1 MSRPPFAPEE
11 AIEQLRRDGFDVE
24 AAEGVLLIHD
34 VPAVTPVRGV
44 GRVTLAEP
52 LQYAGDELQPPTDH
66 TLILCGEHPCDDQGK
81 PLTRMVAGPDNSAV
95 KPGLTAALRLSSK
108 PPGGLYVDLHD
119 KVTHYVEL
127 IERWAQAIEPGASS
141 RTFGRSATDEHPS
154 PFHFADS
161 ATPRAGIADLGHRL
175 AGQRLAVVGAGG
187 TGSYL
192 LDLLIKTR
200 VAEIHIF
207 DGDVLLSHNAFRAP
221 GAVSIET
228 LRARPSK
235 AQHWATQAAAMRRGV
250 VAHDRYVTSDD
261 VDELAGFDCV
271 FLAVDDGPARG
282 ELVAALEGAGATFI
296 DVGMGVDRA
305 GPAGQLLA
313 AIRVSVST
321 PQARAHVPS
330 GATADEYGSN
340 IQVVE
345 LNALNA
351 ALAVIAWKRMNG
363 FYLDAVLGTTS
374 IYTTDDNTIGEDVA

>member
-1 MSRPPFAPEE
+1 M
-11 AIEQLRRDGFDVE
+11 
-24 AAEGVLLIHD
+24 LLVHD
-34 VPAVTPVRGV
+34 VPAVISPGTV
-44 GRVTLAEP
+44 GRVVLAET
-52 LQYAGDELQPPTDH
+52 LQHAGDRLQPPADH
-66 TLILCGEHPCDDQGK
+66 TLILCGDHPCDDKGG
-81 PLTRMVAGPDNSAV
+81 PLTRIVAGRDNSVV
-95 KPGLTAALRLSSK
+95 KPGLSATLRLSSK
-108 PPGGLYVDLHD
+108 PPGGLYGDLHD

-127 IERWAQAIEPGASS
+127 IERWAQAIEPGVSA
-141 RTFGRSATDEHPS
+141 RTFRRSSSDAHPS
-154 PFHFADS
+154 PFRFADS

-175 AGQRLAVVGAGG
+175 SGQRLAVIGAGG

-192 LDLLIKTR
+192 VDLLIKTS
-200 VAEIHIF
+200 VAEIHVY

-235 AQHWATQAAAMRRGV
+235 AQHWATQAAVMRRGV
-250 VAHDRYVTSDD
+250 VAHDQYVTADD
-261 VDELAGFDCV
+261 ATELAAFDCV
-271 FLAVDDGPARG
+271 FLAVDDGPARS
-282 ELVAALEGAGATFI
+282 ELVAALEASGATFI

-305 GPAGQLLA
+305 GTAGQLLA

-321 PQARAHVPS
+321 PQARAHIPS
-330 GATADEYGSN
+330 GASADEYGSN

-374 IYTTDDNTIGEDVA
+374 IYTTDDNTIGEDAT